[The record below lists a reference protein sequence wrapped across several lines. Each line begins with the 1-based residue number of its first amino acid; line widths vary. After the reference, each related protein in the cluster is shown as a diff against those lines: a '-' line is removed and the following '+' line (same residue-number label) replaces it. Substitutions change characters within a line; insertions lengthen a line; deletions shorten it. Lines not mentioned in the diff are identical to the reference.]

1 MHQEIQ
7 HAVRIMLYMQIES
20 NADCNSV
27 RRKGRHDRLWIP
39 GVRADAISCS
49 CKGDRKQKRLY
60 LRNDGEMVGC

>member
-27 RRKGRHDRLWIP
+27 RRKGRHAHLWIP
-39 GVRADAISCS
+39 RMRAGAISCS
-49 CKGDRKQKRLY
+49 CKGDLKQKRLC